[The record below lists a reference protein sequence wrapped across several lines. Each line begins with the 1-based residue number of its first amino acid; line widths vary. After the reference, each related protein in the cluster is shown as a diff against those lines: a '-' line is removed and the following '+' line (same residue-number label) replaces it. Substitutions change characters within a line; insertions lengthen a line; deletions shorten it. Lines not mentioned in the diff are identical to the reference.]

1 MGQVYINFHMCL
13 CVCAERRAVRACAQP
28 CRRKG
33 GKCRLPSRQGM
44 VLLLRLWLCAVAGMS
59 FDAHLLCGCVPCNR
73 PCIPTQVLR
82 HLWCA
87 RPVR

>member
-1 MGQVYINFHMCL
+1 MGQVYINFHMCV

-44 VLLLRLWLCAVAGMS
+44 VLLLRLWLCA
-59 FDAHLLCGCVPCNR
+59 
-73 PCIPTQVLR
+73 LR
-82 HLWCA
+82 G
-87 RPVR
+87 